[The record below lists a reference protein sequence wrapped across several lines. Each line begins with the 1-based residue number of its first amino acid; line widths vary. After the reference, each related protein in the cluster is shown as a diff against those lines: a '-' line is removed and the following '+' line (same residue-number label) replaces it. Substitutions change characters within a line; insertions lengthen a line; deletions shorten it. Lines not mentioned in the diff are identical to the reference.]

1 MTIRVFL
8 ADDHPTFMR
17 TLSLLLRGDG
27 FEVVGTATDGDGA
40 FEGCLATQP
49 DVVLMDINM
58 PGGGGLDATARLA
71 DAAPHV
77 GVIMLTMFEDDDS
90 LIAALKAGARGY
102 VVKGARQDEIQRA
115 IRTVHEGGAVL
126 GPTVARRMRAVVA
139 PATRSSGGATSFSE
153 LTAREREVL
162 DALAAGLDNAGIARR
177 LHLGQKT
184 VRNYVSAIFT
194 KLHVASRAEAIVRAR
209 EAGLGGGP
217 DPTS

>member
-153 LTAREREVL
+153 LTARERPERRAERDPVRHHLNHQQTQRERGL
-162 DALAAGLDNAGIARR
+162 DAR
-177 LHLGQKT
+177 Q
-184 VRNYVSAIFT
+184 
-194 KLHVASRAEAIVRAR
+194 RA
-209 EAGLGGGP
+209 
-217 DPTS
+217 